1 MQEWK
6 KNYPQQHIF
15 DQFTEQQGA
24 IPELLILQELGQVDF
39 RLGLVD
45 GDMISAG
52 HGHHVHI
59 SRLLL
64 LGTQGSLA
72 NADSDAVVGDGVA
85 ILKRLQVEIFLEIVD
100 HLLELPVG
108 VRGVPGPRLLLHHC
122 RSSSSVSGNLGNG
135 IV

>member
-1 MQEWK
+1 M
-6 KNYPQQHIF
+6 
-15 DQFTEQQGA
+15 
-24 IPELLILQELGQVDF
+24 LILQELGQVDF
-39 RLGLVD
+39 SLGLVD

-64 LGTQGSLA
+64 LGTPGSLA

-85 ILKRLQVEIFLEIVD
+85 ILKRLQVEIFFKVVD

-108 VRGVPGPRLLLHHC
+108 VRGVPVPRLLLHHC
-122 RSSSSVSGNLGNG
+122 RSSSPVSSNLGNG
-135 IV
+135 IVRTK